1 MLETNLKRLESSE
14 IITSKLDQIIEAFV
28 SFYGESHRSEIETRL
43 RNTQIL
49 KFSSVFTLSEN
60 IRKVKESI
68 LKELYDISEDKYL
81 GFGIDTLMKF
91 LIKKDDFA
99 FGYMSKDIKTTL
111 FGDDAISADEAFENF
126 KNGKYPKL
134 NEFLMKYEEIKPM
147 LAPYEKIVE
156 EENLKAN
163 EIRKKYYRLLI
174 DKFKDLIPQEEM
186 EYYQKYNFP
195 GKIMQGYFDLSLFNN
210 GHCFDDEHERVLN
223 AETTPK
229 YKKDNIINDRLRY
242 LAKFG
247 YIYTSYDE
255 CLKDEKCAS
264 FIKESREIC
273 QKISLRKDE
282 LYRLQTIEI
291 IESTEDYIRCRQEIN
306 KKNYINKNDSL
317 GPFVY
322 ESFGVSCCE
331 ANYTFNGEEL
341 VLSPL
346 ILINAGA
353 SDFDCT
359 IIHELNHAL
368 EYYTINLD
376 NKHSDNYCGWDYD
389 SIYFKQQQEHEQL
402 IYSGISRKYE
412 LLNEY
417 VNDRIAQEITDVMHD
432 KGSYILDNKRSNN
445 TSSYMG
451 VRFLVEKFYQE
462 FKDVIIAS
470 RTNGNIN
477 YLFERIGKENF
488 EAMNDLVNAFYK
500 KFGFGINGQV
510 AVVDYYHGKP
520 NEHSETI
527 KEFIAKRDAI
537 MENMSMYY
545 QNTKANTGIAR

>member
-1 MLETNLKRLESSE
+1 MLETNLKRLGPSE
-14 IITSKLDQIIEAFV
+14 LITSKLDQIIEAFV
-28 SFYGESHRSEIETRL
+28 SFYGESHRSEIEERL

-68 LKELYDISEDKYL
+68 LKELYGIPEEKYL
-81 GFGIDTLMKF
+81 GFGIDTLLKF

-99 FGYMSKDIKTTL
+99 FGYMSKDIKSTL
-111 FGDDAISADEAFENF
+111 FGDVSADEAFENF

-134 NEFLMKYEEIKPM
+134 NEFLMKYEEIKPI
-147 LAPYEKIVE
+147 LAPYEKVVE

-163 EIRKKYYRLLI
+163 KIREKYYRLLI
-174 DKFKDLIPQEEM
+174 DEFKDLIPQEEM

-195 GKIMQGYFDLSLFNN
+195 GKMMQGYFDLSLFNN
-210 GHCFDDEHERVLN
+210 GHCFDDEHERTLN
-223 AETTPK
+223 DKTTPK

-247 YIYTSYDE
+247 YAYTSYDE

-264 FIKESREIC
+264 FINESREVC
-273 QKISLRKDE
+273 QRISLRKDE

-322 ESFGVSCCE
+322 ESFGISCCE

-346 ILINAGA
+346 ILINAGV

-368 EYYTINLD
+368 EYYTVNLD

-389 SIYFKQQQEHEQL
+389 SVEFKEQQEHEQL

-412 LLNEY
+412 LFNEY

-432 KGSYILDNKRSNN
+432 KGNYILDDKRSNN

-462 FKDVIIAS
+462 YKDVIIAS
-470 RTNGNIN
+470 RTNGNID
-477 YLFERIGKENF
+477 YLFQRIGKENF

-545 QNTKANTGIAR
+545 QDSRENTGITR

>member
-134 NEFLMKYEEIKPM
+134 NEFLMKYEGIKPM

-255 CLKDEKCAS
+255 CLKDEKCVS

-545 QNTKANTGIAR
+545 QNTKANTGIVR

>member
-134 NEFLMKYEEIKPM
+134 NEFLMKYEGIKPM

-545 QNTKANTGIAR
+545 QNTKANTGIVR